1 MAAEPGGIASKL
13 GTIYERRYAV
23 EQLLRLVSGR
33 VIRLRWEPASGEA
46 GGADIELEDTR
57 GVTEHVQ
64 LKRQNRAVAE
74 WTPAALDREGVLQA
88 AARVTDS
95 SPNARFAFVS
105 SDPVPH
111 LKDICDQLKRHNGT
125 EAEFVRDRI
134 TRPPE
139 RRACFDELLRRWSLT
154 IGSDGDEAKA
164 VRRLRAMSFRVLDRG
179 DEGEE
184 HLNLLLQASLT
195 GDPATASALLAAFLE
210 QHLGRHIS
218 AQSVLDH
225 LAAKGVLP
233 RDLSRDPSLPT
244 AMLALRTTFVDA
256 LRSRLVAG
264 TWIPRAQVTDIVNK
278 ATADAPPRVI
288 LLHGKPGAGKS
299 GAQLRIV
306 EELIARGVQVLPL
319 SLSTQPPQGSVL
331 QYGESLGLKAT
342 PAAALRAVAGDQR
355 AVLLVDQLD
364 ALRLTTSGATATW
377 STCATMLGEAAL
389 DAKTVLIVACRT
401 FDLENDANIKRWK
414 ETIEKRAPGAV
425 ISVKIG
431 DLSEADVKPVLQAV
445 GVDYG
450 TLPIRLQQLLLHPNT
465 LDAWH
470 RLVVRGSTRRDFAT
484 QTQLLS
490 ALIDA
495 LRAEAVRDHGSS
507 DQEVYDTLDAAR
519 THMERTGRLS
529 VPTSVLDAHR
539 GGLKACC
546 GAGLM
551 VQVGGTVSFP
561 HQSYYDH
568 LVAVA
573 ALGASGASSAQIVA
587 WVKQDQSLERRDQL
601 RQLLFLLHDEQPA
614 VAASVSGSL
623 LRDEKVRFHL
633 KQLVLAVL
641 RDAEPISREDVALVS
656 ELVRDVAWR
665 EHIIGRVLWRS
676 VAWFD
681 ALFVNGIWTALIAG
695 AEDDEKARWLRTAL
709 MVMEHRP
716 AEVDQLLQPVLA
728 TPGSTDLMA
737 KALWWDPA
745 EDSPIVAAL
754 RDAQI
759 RAGKWAV
766 RDMML
771 DRVAKKDPARTIRLI
786 DSMIRGLLR
795 RAARTIEADNDE
807 HINGLRE
814 GSLDKEV
821 ARAVR
826 AQAPT
831 SYPALARLLRLCE
844 RLQQACTSD
853 VNDLDDLTPRYFK
866 LSSFFRDLLEPLKG
880 LCAHSIAGLAD
891 RNNGDLGAVLARTVV
906 SPSLSRAIASGLALS
921 PDTASDQA
929 IDWLLAD
936 PQRLTLKEGFGSD
949 ESDLSREIVRR
960 HSQTCSAAALARL
973 ESALLKLMPSDE
985 KDRYKYLLDNY
996 LTKGQWGHWDGG
1008 RYFPLVNPV
1017 GRAQHALLGGIAA
1030 GRRSPQVVERLR
1042 LWDSKFGGPAPDT
1055 PEVESRGGWVGSPI
1069 PSDRIDRL
1077 TDRQWLDIVSRRWT
1091 RRWKQVGPD
1100 QIAESSP
1107 EHFANDM
1114 KSVAAKQPQRFVQL
1128 VLRFPDDAPLVY
1140 LSRLWDALSDRAVD
1154 TESCSAAELDALIAR
1169 TIATRD
1175 RYTLVAACR
1184 AVENHPNAQ
1193 WGKSVWSLLDL
1204 AVTHDD
1210 PPVGD
1215 YSVHEGNGTKRRPDV
1230 ETTSLNC
1237 VRGVAAAALAALAWN
1252 NSERCATVAER
1263 AAPLAN
1269 DPHPAVRVAAAHTAC
1284 AVYTVDRD
1292 AGMRMLLKIASMPSV
1307 SFPTGNALSRARAH
1321 VWNWLCTSLR
1331 AAIRR
1336 LTELQSRDVD
1346 NSQQSQ
1352 YERVLSGRWLNRLA
1366 GYGRWSHR
1374 GILRELFS
1382 RMARSSEPEVAKQG
1396 AHWVT
1401 AERFQFRASK
1411 GEYRRCR
1418 TGSEIQRQGIAETLA
1433 HLVRDDHADRAA
1445 AEADL
1450 VRLFDD
1456 SSESVRAA
1464 AANVFRADGI
1474 LQSDVGSRLA
1484 SAFVRSKAFAENSED
1499 LIWPVSHQA
1508 VDLVGYREVV
1518 FASADRF
1525 ATELAEQTR
1534 NMQNRLGMA
1543 GRELSALLLR
1553 LYDAATK
1560 LGDRE
1565 LADQCLDRWDALL
1578 ENRVGD
1584 SDAHLESLLG

>member
-23 EQLLRLVSGR
+23 EQILRLVSGR
-33 VIRLRWEPASGEA
+33 LVRLRWEPASGEA
-46 GGADIELEDTR
+46 GGADIELEDVH

-64 LKRQNRAVAE
+64 LKRQNRAIAE
-74 WTPAALDREGVLQA
+74 WTPAALDREGVLA
-88 AARVTDS
+88 AAGRVTDS

-125 EAEFVRDRI
+125 ESAFILERVS
-134 TRPPE
+134 RPAD
-139 RRACFDELLRRWSLT
+139 RRACFDELLRRWGLT
-154 IGSDGDEAKA
+154 VGSDDDEAKA
-164 VRRLRAMSFRVLDRG
+164 VRRLRAMSFRVVDRG

-184 HLNLLLQASLT
+184 HLNVLVQASLT

-210 QHLGRHIS
+210 QNLGRNIS

-225 LAAKGVLP
+225 LTKNGVLP

-244 AMLALRTTFVDA
+244 AMLALRTAFVDA

-264 TWIPRAQVTDIVNK
+264 TWIPRAQVTEIVNK

-299 GAQLRIV
+299 GAQLRVV
-306 EELIARGVQVLPL
+306 EELISRGVQVLPL
-319 SLSTQPPQGSVL
+319 SLSTQPPEGSVL

-389 DAKTVLIVACRT
+389 DPKTVLIVACRT

-425 ISVKIG
+425 ISVEIG
-431 DLSEADVKPVLQAV
+431 DLSEADITPVLEAV

-450 TLPIRLQQLLLHPNT
+450 TLPVRLKKLLLHPNT

-507 DQEVYDTLDAAR
+507 DQEVYDTLNAVR
-519 THMERTGRLS
+519 TQMERTGRLS

-539 GGLKACC
+539 GGLRACC

-573 ALGASGASSAQIVA
+573 ALGASGSSSAQIAA

-614 VAASVSGSL
+614 VAASVTGAL
-623 LRDEKVRFHL
+623 LRDDDVRFHL
-633 KQLVLAVL
+633 KQLVLGVL
-641 RDAEPISREDVALVS
+641 RDADPISPEDVALAS
-656 ELVRDVAWR
+656 ELVHDVAWR

-681 ALFVNGIWTALIAG
+681 ALFANGIWTALIADAQG
-695 AEDDEKARWLRTAL
+695 DEKAQWLRTAL

-716 AEVDQLLQPVLA
+716 SEVDQLLQPVLG

-745 EDSPIVAAL
+745 EDSPSVATL

-759 RAGKWAV
+759 RAGNWAV
-766 RDMML
+766 QDMML
-771 DRVAKKDPARTIRLI
+771 DRVAQKDPARTVRLL

-795 RAARTIEADNDE
+795 RAAQTIEADNDE
-807 HINGLRE
+807 RISGLRE

-831 SYPALARLLRLCE
+831 SYPALARLIRLCE
-844 RLQQACTSD
+844 HLQEKCTSD
-853 VNDLDDLTPRYFK
+853 PKDLEGLTPSYFR
-866 LSSFFRDLLEPLKG
+866 LSSFFRDLLEPLTR
-880 LCAHSIAGLAD
+880 LCAHAIAGLAD
-891 RNNGDLGAVLARTVV
+891 QNSGDLGAVLGRTVG
-906 SPSLSRAIASGLALS
+906 SPSLTRAIAFGLVLS
-921 PDTASDQA
+921 PDTASDRA

-936 PQRLTLKEGFGSD
+936 SQRLMLKDGIGSD
-949 ESDLSREIVRR
+949 ETDLSREIVRR
-960 HSQTCSAAALARL
+960 HSQTCSPAALARL
-973 ESALLKLMPSDE
+973 EAMLLKFMPSDE
-985 KDRYKYLLDNY
+985 KDRYQYLLGNY
-996 LTKGQWGHWDGG
+996 LAKGHWGHWDGG
-1008 RYFPLVNPV
+1008 RYFPLVNPI
-1017 GRAQHALLGGIAA
+1017 GRAQHALLGGIAE
-1030 GRRSPQVVERLR
+1030 GRRSTQVIERVR
-1042 LWDSKFGGPAPDT
+1042 LWDSKFGGPAPDK
-1055 PEVESRGGWVGSPI
+1055 PDVESRGGWVGSPV
-1069 PSDRIDRL
+1069 PSDRIDRI

-1114 KSVAAKQPQRFVQL
+1114 KSVAAKQPRRFVQL
-1128 VLRFPDDAPLVY
+1128 VLRFPDDAPSVY

-1154 TESCSAAELDALIAR
+1154 IESCSPAELDALIAR

-1175 RYTLVAACR
+1175 RYALVAACR
-1184 AVENHPNAQ
+1184 AVEHHPNAQ
-1193 WGKSVWSLLDL
+1193 WGKSVWTLLDV
-1204 AVTHDD
+1204 AATHED
-1210 PPVGD
+1210 PPVGG
-1215 YSVHEGNGTKRRPDV
+1215 YSVHEGNGAKKRPDV

-1237 VRGVAAAALAALAWN
+1237 VRGVAAAAMAALAWN
-1252 NSERCATVAER
+1252 NSERCGIVAER
-1263 AAPLAN
+1263 VVPLAI

-1292 AGMRMLLKIASMPSV
+1292 AGMRLLLKIASMPTV
-1307 SFPTGNALSRARAH
+1307 SFPTANAFSRIRAQG
-1321 VWNWLCTSLR
+1321 WNWLCVALR

-1336 LTELQSRDVD
+1336 LRELRSRNVGS
-1346 NSQQSQ
+1346 SQQSQ
-1352 YERVLSGRWLNRLA
+1352 YERVLAGRWLNRLA

-1401 AERFQFRASK
+1401 AERFQFRACK

-1418 TGSEIQRQGIAETLA
+1418 TGSEIQRQGIAEMLV
-1433 HLVRDDHADRAA
+1433 HLVRDDHSDRAA

-1456 SSESVRAA
+1456 ASESVRAA
-1464 AANVFRADGI
+1464 AANVFRTNGV
-1474 LQSDVGSRLA
+1474 LQSDVGARLA
-1484 SAFVRSKAFAENSED
+1484 SAFVVSAAFAENSED
-1499 LIWPVSHQA
+1499 LIWPVSHEA
-1508 VDLVGYREVV
+1508 VDLVRYSAVV

-1543 GRELSALLLR
+1543 GRELSSLLLR

-1560 LGDRE
+1560 LGDRD
-1565 LADQCLDRWDALL
+1565 LANRCLDRWDALL
-1578 ENRVGD
+1578 RNRVGD
-1584 SDAHLESLLG
+1584 SDAHLDAYLG